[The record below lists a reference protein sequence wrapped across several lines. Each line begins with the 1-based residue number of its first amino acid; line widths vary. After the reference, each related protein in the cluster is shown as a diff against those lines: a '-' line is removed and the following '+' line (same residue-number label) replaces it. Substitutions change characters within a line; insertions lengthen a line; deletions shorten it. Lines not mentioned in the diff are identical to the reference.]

1 MLDSSLYRRY
11 IFLITDWQPKIISE
25 KKKKIMLQHIAC
37 YFYTQQKARISK
49 IYSGFIL
56 FFAFALFVGTVLS
69 DNTVAKVGKKMFIA
83 PVY

>member
-1 MLDSSLYRRY
+1 
-11 IFLITDWQPKIISE
+11 
-25 KKKKIMLQHIAC
+25 MLQHIAC

-69 DNTVAKVGKKMFIA
+69 DNTVAKVGKKMFIIA